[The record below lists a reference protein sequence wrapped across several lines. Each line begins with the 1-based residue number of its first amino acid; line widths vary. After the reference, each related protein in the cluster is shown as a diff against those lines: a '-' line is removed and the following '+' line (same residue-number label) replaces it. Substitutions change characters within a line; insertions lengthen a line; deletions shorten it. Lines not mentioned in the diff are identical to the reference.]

1 MMKQK
6 GIAADAEKA
15 YLYTRAAKERKGG
28 TTPVATERVRKLL
41 RIEGIAGCRGAKEC
55 VIS

>member
-1 MMKQK
+1 MKQK
-6 GIAADAEKA
+6 GIAMDAGSACHKRVGEGA
-15 YLYTRAAKERKGG
+15 KGG

-41 RIEGIAGCRGAKEC
+41 EIGRIASCRCAKEC